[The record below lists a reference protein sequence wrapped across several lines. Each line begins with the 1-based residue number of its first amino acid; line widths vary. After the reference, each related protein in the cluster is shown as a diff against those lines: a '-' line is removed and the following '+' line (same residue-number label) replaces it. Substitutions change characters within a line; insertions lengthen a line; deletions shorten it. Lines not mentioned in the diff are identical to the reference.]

1 MLHSIKQGITLDE
14 LELTGTLED
23 IGVEMLDGDNAMFA
37 LTTFATEDESV
48 SAGYF
53 GVRRSR
59 FRLPYT
65 FHEQAVVTLGEVKIT
80 DEATGET
87 AHYKAG
93 DAFFVASGTS
103 TLWEVVSDSFTKHY
117 LAVD

>member
-1 MLHSIKQGITLDE
+1 MLHCIQHGITLE
-14 LELTGTLED
+14 QLEPCGTLQD
-23 IGVEMLDGDNAMFA
+23 IGAEMIAGDDAMFG

-53 GVRRSR
+53 GVRRCS

-80 DEATGET
+80 DERTGET
-87 AHYKAG
+87 TFYKAG
-93 DAFFVASGTS
+93 DAFFVDSGT
-103 TLWEVVSDSFTKHY
+103 TTVWEVLSETFTKHY